1 MYSYEIPSR
10 LAELGMLDYSAQ
22 PLAGATLDDL
32 DPNQRVR
39 LRRIIQNRSGGE
51 KTLLSLPDEELD
63 IALRLVTNVAGN
75 YVPTVTGMLLIGKE
89 ERIAELLPTAKAA
102 FQVLEGTAVRVNE
115 DSNKPLLEL
124 FESYETYVKAWNPE
138 RETE

>member
-1 MYSYEIPSR
+1 
-10 LAELGMLDYSAQ
+10 MLDYSAQ

-63 IALRLVTNVAGN
+63 IAMRSSLPINSIPVTV
-75 YVPTVTGMLLIGKE
+75 
-89 ERIAELLPTAKAA
+89 
-102 FQVLEGTAVRVNE
+102 GT
-115 DSNKPLLEL
+115 
-124 FESYETYVKAWNPE
+124 
-138 RETE
+138 

>member
-1 MYSYEIPSR
+1 
-10 LAELGMLDYSAQ
+10 MLDYSAQ

-75 YVPTVTGMLLIGKE
+75 YVPTVTGIGSMSRLWTQK
-89 ERIAELLPTAKAA
+89 
-102 FQVLEGTAVRVNE
+102 V
-115 DSNKPLLEL
+115 EL
-124 FESYETYVKAWNPE
+124 FSPYLIARRDVF
-138 RETE
+138 

>member
-1 MYSYEIPSR
+1 MCSSDLYAACTATANVIIYRINVLRKMDIILRRRNKLDGSPEVIPMYSYEIPSR

-75 YVPTVTGMLLIGKE
+75 YVPTVTGMLLIG
-89 ERIAELLPTAKAA
+89 
-102 FQVLEGTAVRVNE
+102 
-115 DSNKPLLEL
+115 
-124 FESYETYVKAWNPE
+124 
-138 RETE
+138 

>member
-1 MYSYEIPSR
+1 
-10 LAELGMLDYSAQ
+10 MLDYSAQ

-39 LRRIIQNRSGGE
+39 LRRIIQNRSVGE

-89 ERIAELLPTAKAA
+89 ERIAGVAT
-102 FQVLEGTAVRVNE
+102 N
-115 DSNKPLLEL
+115 S
-124 FESYETYVKAWNPE
+124 ESCISGFRGNSCPCK
-138 RETE
+138 

>member
-1 MYSYEIPSR
+1 
-10 LAELGMLDYSAQ
+10 MLDYSAQ

-51 KTLLSLPDEELD
+51 KTLLSLSDEELD

-89 ERIAELLPTAKAA
+89 ERIAELIPTAKAA

-115 DSNKPLLEL
+115 G
-124 FESYETYVKAWNPE
+124 
-138 RETE
+138 